1 MRTGTTRTRM
11 LLVPLMAALFLGLHA
26 WRGVAPG
33 RAQPTATVLIAQI
46 GEFGPVLTGTN
57 GMTLYVF
64 DRDEPG
70 VSNCTGRCAEIWPP
84 LLLEEGDPIAPEG
97 LAGTLSVIIRPEG
110 SRQVAY
116 NDRPLYFYIG
126 DSQPG
131 DTTGEGVGGVWHVA
145 RAALTTV
152 RIREV
157 GDFGRILTGAN
168 GMTLYVFDRDE
179 PGTSNCVDRCAEIW
193 PPLTLDAGDPVPP
206 ADLPGSLTVIDRPD
220 GRRQVAY
227 NGRPLY
233 FYINDSQPGDTTGEG
248 VGGVW
253 HVARV
258 EEASPSQAQPA
269 AQATATPAAT
279 MPPSPPPSPSPTP
292 VVTPAPTPTPAPMPA
307 PPGASP
313 YGMYP

>member
-1 MRTGTTRTRM
+1 M
-11 LLVPLMAALFLGLHA
+11 LLVPLLAAAIVLGLHVSD
-26 WRGVAPG
+26 RVLPS
-33 RAQPTATVLIAQI
+33 RAQPAPTVLIAQI
-46 GEFGPVLTGTN
+46 GDFGPVLTGAN

-84 LLLEEGDPIAPEG
+84 LLLEEGDPVPPDG

-116 NDRPLYFYIG
+116 NDRPLYFYVG

-145 RAALTTV
+145 RAVLTTV
-152 RIREV
+152 RVREA

-179 PGTSNCVDRCAEIW
+179 PGKSNCVDRCAEIW
-193 PPLTLDAGDPVPP
+193 PPLTLDAGDPIPP
-206 ADLPGSLTVIDRPD
+206 ADLPGALTVIDRPD

-227 NGRPLY
+227 NVRPLY
-233 FYINDSQPGDTTGEG
+233 FYVGDSQPGDTTGEG
-248 VGGVW
+248 MGGVW

-258 EEASPSQAQPA
+258 EGA
-269 AQATATPAAT
+269 AQMPQAATATATPAAT
-279 MPPSPPPSPSPTP
+279 MPPPPPPTASPTP
-292 VVTPAPTPTPAPMPA
+292 MPRPTPPPTPVPMPA
-307 PPGASP
+307 NPMPPSYSP

>member
-1 MRTGTTRTRM
+1 V
-11 LLVPLMAALFLGLHA
+11 LLVPLVAALLLGLYA
-26 WRGVAPG
+26 SIRTVPG
-33 RAQPTATVLIAQI
+33 RAQPAATVLIAHI

-84 LLLEEGDPIAPEG
+84 LLLEEGDPVAPDG

-145 RAALTTV
+145 RATLTTV
-152 RIREV
+152 RIRET
-157 GDFGRILTGAN
+157 GDFGRILTGTN

-179 PGTSNCVDRCAEIW
+179 PGVSNCVDRCAEIW
-193 PPLTLDAGDPVPP
+193 PPLTLEAGAPIPPV
-206 ADLPGSLTVIDRPD
+206 DLPGSLTVIERPD
-220 GRRQVAY
+220 GRWQVAY

-233 FYINDSQPGDTTGEG
+233 FYINDGQPGDTTGEG

-258 EEASPSQAQPA
+258 EEAPQPQPA
-269 AQATATPAAT
+269 ATATATPAAT
-279 MPPSPPPSPSPTP
+279 PPPPSPAPPTP
-292 VVTPAPTPTPAPMPA
+292 RLTPGVTPISTPTPAPMPNPM
-307 PPGASP
+307 PPSYSP
-313 YGMYP
+313 YGMGP